1 MSTEIIVNNDIIE
14 INVCEEPIII
24 EAPSGAYPLPSG
36 VYSVYGRTGNV
47 VAEYGDYN
55 LTQLG
60 DVTITNPATGQVLRF
75 NGTTW
80 ENSTESYVGTV
91 TSVAATVPTGL
102 TISGSPITTSG
113 TLAIGL
119 ESGYSIPQTTNQ
131 SNWDTAY
138 NRSLTSAAVTGTTTK
153 TLTLNEQDGGT
164 ITASWTDIN
173 TDAVTSVFGRTG
185 AVTAQSG
192 DYTTL
197 LVPENTNLYFTNQ
210 RARYAISGD
219 SNSGVVYSNTTGII
233 ALDDI
238 PNTSLLHDSVT
249 INGKTV
255 ALGASTTLTT
265 TDIAEGTN
273 LYFTTARAQDAIS
286 GTAPISVSSGVVS
299 ISQSGPSTNGYLS
312 SADWNTFNGKQ
323 SALTLGNL
331 TSSDITVTGG
341 TGAVVGSGAT
351 LTLANV
357 NSNVGSYGDSVT
369 VPTVT
374 VNAKGLVTSASQ
386 TAIPTASNTTTG
398 LLTSSDWGTFNAK
411 QAALNGTGF
420 VKVSGTTVS
429 YDNSTYLT
437 TIEGIAAGG
446 ELSGTYASPSLVNSA
461 VTGKVLT
468 GVNITGGTIQA
479 TDSILTAFGK
489 VQNQINGLIGGSI
502 YKGTWN
508 ASTNT
513 PALASGVGTTGWYYI
528 VNVAGSTNLDGITDW
543 SVGDWAIFD
552 GTAWQQVDNTDAVVS
567 VNGFTGAVS
576 LTTSNI
582 SEGTNLYYTDAR
594 ARGSVSAGTG
604 ISYNSTTGVITNSAP
619 DQTVSL
625 TGAGTTSISGTYPN
639 FTITSND
646 QYVGTVTSV
655 GLTSSAAAL
664 TITNTPITSSGNIGV
679 NFAGAS
685 TQYVA
690 GDGSLINFPTVIT
703 EAENLVTQVY
713 NETGSTLTKG
723 TVVYINGGHG
733 NLPTV
738 TKAIAT
744 SDTTSAQTYGIV
756 RTDITNNNNGYVTVI
771 GNLDN
776 IDTQAYAAGTQLYL
790 SGTTAGAWT
799 STKPYA
805 PVHLVYVGIVVR
817 SHPTQGVIEVRIQN
831 GYELDELHNVSA
843 QSPSNGDILQYVSST
858 SLWTS
863 VTGSTSNI
871 SEGSNL
877 YFTNARARSAI
888 SLTTTGSSGAST
900 YNSTT
905 GVLNVP
911 TYTLAGLGGINL
923 TSLSAT
929 SPLLYNNTTGVFS
942 IQQASGSQAGYLSSA
957 DWTTFNSKQAALTNP
972 VTGTGTSNYHVKFTG
987 TSTVGNSLIWDNG
1000 TNIGIGNTNTTY
1012 TLDVTGTGRFTGD
1025 VTVGSILQN
1034 TYHYFRSYAGTG
1046 TQQIGVIGSN
1056 NTKNGGYLKIINDD
1070 TVAGTRG
1077 IRLGINNNG
1086 TAPGSGTDIL
1096 TVTDGGNVAIGRTSA
1111 SELLSVN
1118 NPFTTLGGL
1127 YPLIVSEAGA
1137 VLGGIYSTYET
1148 SSPVG
1153 AGLAFKVYKQNVG
1166 LTEAVRIT
1174 NGGQLLVNTT
1184 TSIYASTNRG
1194 VIEVNGYSTSLLG
1207 LTINGT
1213 DGGYLYHGG
1222 TDLSVWNSKNGAML
1236 FATNGLERMRLTN
1249 SGYLYVGGTSISN
1262 NPKFGVIGNGVWDG
1276 GCIALSNTGT
1286 GGNIYAIFSTNSSF
1300 GQGASNLL
1308 FYNASTSTNS
1318 LIIYQ
1323 NGNYQFAGSNVSDIR
1338 LKQDIE
1344 DLNFGINEIMQLSPK
1359 SYHLKS
1365 ESNLSGE
1372 NIVHLKKN
1380 YGFIAQEIKDV
1391 LPEIVTGAET
1401 ETEYLGLDYNSILTI
1416 AVKAI
1421 QELKA
1426 EIDLLKSK

>member
-47 VAEYGDYN
+47 IAQDGDYN

-60 DVTITNPATGQVLRF
+60 DVTITNPATGQVLRY
-75 NGTTW
+75 NGTAW
-80 ENSTESYVGTV
+80 VNSTESYVGTV

-113 TLAIGL
+113 TLTIGL

-131 SNWDTAY
+131 TNWDTAY
-138 NRSLTSAAVTGTTTK
+138 NRSLTSAEVTGTTTK
-153 TLTLNEQDGGT
+153 TLTLNEQGGGT
-164 ITASWTDIN
+164 ITASWSDIN

-192 DYTTL
+192 DYNTL
-197 LVPENTNLYFTNQ
+197 QVTENTNLYFTNQ

-265 TDIAEGTN
+265 TDVAEGTN

-386 TAIPTASNTTTG
+386 TSIPTASSTTTG
-398 LLTSSDWGTFNAK
+398 LLTSTDWATFNGK

-604 ISYNSTTGVITNSAP
+604 ISYNSTTGVITNALP

-679 NFAGAS
+679 NFAGTSA
-685 TQYVA
+685 QYVA
-690 GDGSLINFPTVIT
+690 GDGSLVTFPSIVSQ
-703 EAENLVTQVY
+703 AENLVTEVY
-713 NETGSTLTKG
+713 NETGATLTKG
-723 TVVYINGGHG
+723 TIVYINGGHG

-738 TKAIAT
+738 TKALA
-744 SDTTSAQTYGIV
+744 SADSTSAQTYGWV
-756 RTDITNNNNGYVTVI
+756 NADITNNNNGYVTAF
-771 GNLDN
+771 GSLEN

-790 SGTTAGAWT
+790 SGTTAGAYT

-805 PVHLVYVGIVVR
+805 PVHLVYVGVVTR

-863 VTGSTSNI
+863 VAGSTSNI
-871 SEGSNL
+871 SEGSRL
-877 YFTNARARSAI
+877 YYTDARARAAI

-942 IQQASGSQAGYLSSA
+942 IQQSSGSQAGYLSSA
-957 DWTTFNSKQAALTNP
+957 DWTTFNSKVSSQWTTSGSNIYYTTGNVGIGTSSPTNYSGRSALAINGSTSGGLLEFQY
-972 VTGTGTSNYHVKFTG
+972 TGTRTGYIFANSGELQIQTTSDLTTSTILNLNSNGSAGILTLQTNGTERMRITSAGNVGIG
-987 TSTVGNSLIWDNG
+987 TSTPFSTSGFRTLQITSSSTTNYALLMLTNSDESIKGHVYTNSNTAFEIG
-1000 TNIGIGNTNTTY
+1000 TSTSHPVTFSINDVERMRITSTGIGIGATPNSWGSAWRPIQMGSYGQFISGRTDDNSMFLGTNTYYNGSNWIATTTGDISQIY
-1012 TLDVTGTGRFTGD
+1012 LFGGNLIFRGVTGITAGASTGFNEYMRILSNGNILLGTTSDNGSKLQVNGSIYTNAYRLNDTGGGWVTWNMQNSERWSINYLGRFSGY
-1025 VTVGSILQN
+1025 G
-1034 TYHYFRSYAGTG
+1034 AGTL
-1046 TQQIGVIGSN
+1046 TTDV
-1056 NTKNGGYLKIINDD
+1056 NGFITASSDRNLKDIIKPLENVLEKIINFEPVYFKWNDKTD
-1070 TVAGTRG
+1070 LDKENIYISTIAQSIEKDFPEAVGKMADGT
-1077 IRLGINNNG
+1077 
-1086 TAPGSGTDIL
+1086 L
-1096 TVTDGGNVAIGRTSA
+1096 TVQDRAVMAI
-1111 SELLSVN
+1111 L
-1118 NPFTTLGGL
+1118 
-1127 YPLIVSEAGA
+1127 
-1137 VLGGIYSTYET
+1137 
-1148 SSPVG
+1148 
-1153 AGLAFKVYKQNVG
+1153 
-1166 LTEAVRIT
+1166 
-1174 NGGQLLVNTT
+1174 
-1184 TSIYASTNRG
+1184 
-1194 VIEVNGYSTSLLG
+1194 
-1207 LTINGT
+1207 
-1213 DGGYLYHGG
+1213 
-1222 TDLSVWNSKNGAML
+1222 
-1236 FATNGLERMRLTN
+1236 
-1249 SGYLYVGGTSISN
+1249 
-1262 NPKFGVIGNGVWDG
+1262 
-1276 GCIALSNTGT
+1276 
-1286 GGNIYAIFSTNSSF
+1286 
-1300 GQGASNLL
+1300 
-1308 FYNASTSTNS
+1308 
-1318 LIIYQ
+1318 
-1323 NGNYQFAGSNVSDIR
+1323 
-1338 LKQDIE
+1338 
-1344 DLNFGINEIMQLSPK
+1344 
-1359 SYHLKS
+1359 
-1365 ESNLSGE
+1365 
-1372 NIVHLKKN
+1372 
-1380 YGFIAQEIKDV
+1380 
-1391 LPEIVTGAET
+1391 
-1401 ETEYLGLDYNSILTI
+1401 
-1416 AVKAI
+1416 VKAI

-1426 EIDLLKSK
+1426 EIDLLKAK